1 MNQVGRQSPDFTSA
15 PHGDPS
21 PAGAAILRRVRHRRW
36 TVLVFGCGP
45 VGVLC
50 QAVAQAYGASKVIGV
65 DISESRAQFAKTFGH
80 DEVYV

>member
-21 PAGAAILRRVRHRRW
+21 PAGAAILR
-36 TVLVFGCGP
+36 C
-45 VGVLC
+45 
-50 QAVAQAYGASKVIGV
+50 AVAQAYGASKVIGV